1 MNAFQFS
8 DLISFSSLMS
18 TLGTATIVILAG
30 LGCLMTEKAG
40 MMNIGLDGI
49 ITGAGFVAAVVSWA
63 ADSWALGLLAALAT
77 GLILGLFY
85 GVMVIRLKSDEFV
98 IGVTLN
104 MFLIALST
112 FLYRSLPAEAK
123 GLHVIEGSGM
133 PIPKITL
140 TLGNSSPVSISIL
153 VPVALILVAVCQ
165 VYLFRTRHGFWLRAA
180 GEHPESLQS
189 VGRSPARMKYVAS
202 LACGAFC
209 GLSGAYLLNYVD
221 GFSEGFSASRGYI
234 AVACVIFG
242 RSNPL
247 LVTLAALFFGLVDTV
262 GQRLQVFGIVDSNL
276 TAAFPYAGT
285 ILMMVVLAIYS
296 QCRKTKRKT
305 ASPQPEAVK

>member
-1 MNAFQFS
+1 MIQFS

-49 ITGAGFVAAVVSWA
+49 ITGSGFVAAVVSWA
-63 ADSWALGLLAALAT
+63 ADSWVLGLLAGLGT
-77 GLILGLFY
+77 GLVLGLFY

-112 FLYRSLPAEAK
+112 FLYRSLPAEAN
-123 GLHVIEGSGM
+123 GLHVMEGTGM
-133 PIPKITL
+133 PIPKISL
-140 TLGNSSPVSISIL
+140 AVGGAAPINISIL
-153 VPVALILVAVCQ
+153 VPVALVLVAVCQ
-165 VYLFRTRHGFWLRAA
+165 VYLYRTRHGFWLRAA

-189 VGRSPARMKYVAS
+189 VGRSPARRKYIAS

-209 GLSGAYLLNYVD
+209 GVAGAYLLNYVD

-242 RSNPL
+242 RANPL

-285 ILMMVVLAIYS
+285 ILMMLVLAIYNKY
-296 QCRKTKRKT
+296 RKTQR
-305 ASPQPEAVK
+305 